1 MARYE
6 IELDDESILEADDA
20 RFVAGGRFLEI
31 IPRKAPSS
39 SGGAPE
45 RIVLNSAVVRAVH
58 FRPIGFKGGW
68 RFDGGK
74 DSSFD
79 PSEGSV

>member
-6 IELDDESILEADDA
+6 IELDDASVIEADDA
-20 RFVAGGRFLEI
+20 RFVADGRFLEI
-31 IPRKAPSS
+31 IPRKAGS
-39 SGGAPE
+39 SGSGPE
-45 RIVLNSAVVRAVH
+45 RLLLNSQAVRAVH
-58 FRPIGFKGGW
+58 VKPIGFKGGW

-79 PSEGSV
+79 PSEGSI

>member
-31 IPRKAPSS
+31 IPRKASS
-39 SGGAPE
+39 SGGEPE
-45 RIVLNSAVVRAVH
+45 RVVLNSAIIRAVH
-58 FRPIGFKGGW
+58 FKPIGFKGGW
-68 RFDGGK
+68 RFDGAK

-79 PSEGSV
+79 PSEGSI